1 MRQGFFLLLVILKLI
16 PVFQM
21 GGEVGT
27 PTAYPGGL
35 PVRQGRRR
43 GRGLAAGPGP
53 LPQVRGVW
61 SHHRR
66 SGKSHQE
73 ARSFREGGFCS
84 GRKICSAREINNG
97 KKDLNVSSHRDIL
110 HYSFSVRAQGH
121 EETSR

>member
-1 MRQGFFLLLVILKLI
+1 
-16 PVFQM
+16 M

-97 KKDLNVSSHRDIL
+97 K
-110 HYSFSVRAQGH
+110 
-121 EETSR
+121 